1 MVTQSKSWINL
12 RVNRGHGGSQQ
23 LNQEECEASLTLE
36 LGTVEPTIMY
46 FIVKWSEAYMYEIN
60 SMVI

>member
-1 MVTQSKSWINL
+1 MVTKSKSWINL

-23 LNQEECEASLTLE
+23 LNQEECEASLSLE
-36 LGTVEPTIMY
+36 LETVEPTIMY
-46 FIVKWSEAYMYEIN
+46 FNVKWTDALMYDIN